1 VAICGSFAKAFE
13 CRGSVANRAAR
24 QGERDVVAPCMRS
37 SAAYVGEGTLQSGI
51 ALPGVPMYRTLFA
64 VAAVA
69 TLSACSSAPM
79 AQVQPID
86 GVISGQCHV
95 DKVRGA
101 VGLAASAA
109 TVERARVDSDSLQV
123 TVIRGQRT
131 GSGPTASGAADPT
144 PGAQSGGDRLTI
156 ETGRTNNITALY
168 CG

>member
-1 VAICGSFAKAFE
+1 MF
-13 CRGSVANRAAR
+13 R
-24 QGERDVVAPCMRS
+24 P
-37 SAAYVGEGTLQSGI
+37 L
-51 ALPGVPMYRTLFA
+51 LA
-64 VAAVA
+64 VAAV
-69 TLSACSSAPM
+69 TLLSACSSTPV

-123 TVIRGQRT
+123 NVLRGQRT
-131 GSGPTASGAADPT
+131 ESGPTASGAANPSS
-144 PGAQSGGDRLTI
+144 GAESGGERLTI
-156 ETGRTNNITALY
+156 ETGRTNNITAIY